1 MKASRTAVAV
11 AILACALLFGG
22 GGIVVGYVGGYVD
35 SGGLNAP
42 VNSATLATALR
53 AYRKGELENAISL
66 LESGLDGALME
77 RWSYDL
83 RSHPFAGLVGDNQ
96 VKAKV
101 LSFAA
106 DYRSEVPST
115 APNEDVRE
123 AVAEVAARYK
133 SAK

>member
-1 MKASRTAVAV
+1 MKTSRTTVAV
-11 AILACALLFGG
+11 AILVCAFLFGG
-22 GGIVVGYVGGYVD
+22 GGIAVGYVWGYVD

-42 VNSATLATALR
+42 VNSATIATALR
-53 AYRKGELENAISL
+53 AYRRGEHENAISL
-66 LESGLDGALME
+66 LESGLDGAMME

-83 RSHPFAGLVGDNQ
+83 RSHPLAGLVGDNQ
-96 VKAKV
+96 VKVRV

-106 DYRSEVPST
+106 DYRSEVPSA
-115 APNEDVRE
+115 APSEDVRG

>member
-1 MKASRTAVAV
+1 MKASRTTVAV
-11 AILACALLFGG
+11 TILACALLFGG
-22 GGIVVGYVGGYVD
+22 GGIVVGYFWGYLD
-35 SGGLNAP
+35 SDGLNAP
-42 VNSATLATALR
+42 ANSAVVATALR
-53 AYRKGELENAISL
+53 AYREGEVENAISL
-66 LESGLDGALME
+66 LESGLDSTLME

-83 RSHPFAGLVGDNQ
+83 RSHPLAGFVGDNQ

-115 APNEDVRE
+115 APSEDVRE

-133 SAK
+133 SNK